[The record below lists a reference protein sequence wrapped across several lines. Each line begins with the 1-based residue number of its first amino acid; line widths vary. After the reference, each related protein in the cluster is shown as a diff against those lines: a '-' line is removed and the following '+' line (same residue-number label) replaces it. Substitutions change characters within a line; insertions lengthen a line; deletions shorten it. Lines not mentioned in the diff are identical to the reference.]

1 MSLFGPCFDTL
12 PLVAIL
18 RGIRPDEAI
27 DIAAKLVDAGFK
39 LIEVPLNSPEPLK
52 SIELIADRFGDS
64 ALVGA
69 GTVLTSNQVND
80 VANAGGRLIVA
91 PNFAPAVA
99 ETARAKG
106 LDYLPGIGTVSEAFA
121 ALDAGA
127 TALKLFPAEMIPPV
141 AVKAMLAVLPKGT
154 RLLPVGGIDETTM
167 AGYAKAGAKG
177 FGLGSAIYKPGMTAD
192 DVAARAASLR
202 DAWTRI

>member
-1 MSLFGPCFDTL
+1 MSAFGPYFDTL

-18 RGIRPDEAI
+18 RGIRPDEAVE
-27 DIAAKLVDAGFK
+27 IAATLVDAGLK

-64 ALVGA
+64 ALIGA

-80 VANAGGRLIVA
+80 VANAGGKLIVA
-91 PNFAPAVA
+91 PNFAIAVA
-99 ETARAKG
+99 ETARARG

-127 TALKLFPAEMIPPV
+127 TALKLFPAEMIPPI

-177 FGLGSAIYKPGMTAD
+177 FGLGSAIYKPGMTAA

-202 DAWTRI
+202 DAWKRI

>member
-64 ALVGA
+64 TLIGA

-80 VANAGGRLIVA
+80 VANAGGKLIVA
-91 PNFAPAVA
+91 PNFAFAVA
-99 ETARAKG
+99 EAARARG

-167 AGYAKAGAKG
+167 DAYAKAGAKG
-177 FGLGSAIYKPGMTAD
+177 FGLGSAIYKPGMTAA